1 MALFL
6 SFKNGHFHHH
16 RSFQSHF
23 LPVDQMPSDFYTCP
37 SHLTPTSTFPSAIS
51 HQLYSIQPA
60 LLHSF
65 PARFSMFSQLKLM
78 LLLSSHESEP
88 EPEKFP
94 PLSCLFLTFSPFVL
108 LSDLLFVDCHPDH
121 HLLFIWPACLECISM
136 HLSHPVFACLPK
148 STSHIRICLGF
159 WLHKDFVFCICHS
172 AWFSSSVLCIT
183 VNGRWER
190 QAITFILCI
199 ARVSV

>member
-23 LPVDQMPSDFYTCP
+23 LPVDQMPLDFYTCP

-65 PARFSMFSQLKLM
+65 PANVLTAQAYAFVFQSWIWTWAWKVPTS
-78 LLLSSHESEP
+78 LLPVPDLLT
-88 EPEKFP
+88 FCA
-94 PLSCLFLTFSPFVL
+94 PLGFTFCGLPSCFLTITFS
-108 LSDLLFVDCHPDH
+108 LSDLLAWSVFQCIWAILS
-121 HLLFIWPACLECISM
+121 LLVCPNPPVISE
-136 HLSHPVFACLPK
+136 
-148 STSHIRICLGF
+148 
-159 WLHKDFVFCICHS
+159 S
-172 AWFSSSVLCIT
+172 A
-183 VNGRWER
+183 
-190 QAITFILCI
+190 
-199 ARVSV
+199 

>member
-23 LPVDQMPSDFYTCP
+23 LPVDQMPLDFYTCP

-78 LLLSSHESEP
+78 LLFSSHESEP

-108 LSDLLFVDCHPDH
+108 LSDLLFVDCHPVS
-121 HLLFIWPACLECISM
+121 WPSPSLY
-136 HLSHPVFACLPK
+136 LTCLPGVYFNAFEP
-148 STSHIRICLGF
+148 SCLCLF
-159 WLHKDFVFCICHS
+159 AQIHQSYQNVLRFLAAQRLCVLHLP
-172 AWFSSSVLCIT
+172 LCLI
-183 VNGRWER
+183 
-190 QAITFILCI
+190 
-199 ARVSV
+199 